1 MRKIILL
8 LILLF
13 GILEVNAYDIS
24 SEFYYDEEKVT
35 GMWIT
40 REKDSVI
47 MSGLPFFLKR
57 KGDDAI
63 VYCLEPFSLIKQ
75 EEGYKGYYN
84 KNSYFNITDEQLEKI
99 RLIAYFGYMYP
110 GHESDTWYGVTQYL
124 IWKVAEPNADIY
136 FTKERYGA
144 KENLYLNEINE
155 IESLINSYYELL
167 KFNGKTYKFYNIEE
181 FNDFKAL
188 NIFFNKLNI
197 ENKNVTI
204 PFNSNVQEKEV
215 LFFHE
220 DGQNLYMPSALVESE
235 ITIDIEFNKNVLLK
249 KYYGS
254 GKYKPEKGAVFEL
267 YKDGE
272 FLKEVITNDDGEY
285 WIDLAYGNYKLVQKV
300 GKKGYSFINDYE
312 FTVDSD
318 STNVIELYNEAII
331 VDVPDTRI
339 LGTIY
344 DFFRINLR
352 KFRAVKIY

>member
-136 FTKERYGA
+136 FTKE
-144 KENLYLNEINE
+144 I
-155 IESLINSYYELL
+155 
-167 KFNGKTYKFYNIEE
+167 
-181 FNDFKAL
+181 
-188 NIFFNKLNI
+188 IFIIYIFMY
-197 ENKNVTI
+197 
-204 PFNSNVQEKEV
+204 PF
-215 LFFHE
+215 
-220 DGQNLYMPSALVESE
+220 
-235 ITIDIEFNKNVLLK
+235 
-249 KYYGS
+249 
-254 GKYKPEKGAVFEL
+254 
-267 YKDGE
+267 
-272 FLKEVITNDDGEY
+272 
-285 WIDLAYGNYKLVQKV
+285 
-300 GKKGYSFINDYE
+300 
-312 FTVDSD
+312 
-318 STNVIELYNEAII
+318 
-331 VDVPDTRI
+331 
-339 LGTIY
+339 
-344 DFFRINLR
+344 
-352 KFRAVKIY
+352 

>member
-1 MRKIILL
+1 MRKVILL

-40 REKDSVI
+40 REKDSVV

-75 EEGYKGYYN
+75 EEGYQGYYE

-99 RLIAYFGYMYP
+99 RLISYFGYMYP
-110 GHESDTWYGVTQYL
+110 GHESDIWYGVTQYL
-124 IWKVAEPNADIY
+124 IWRVVEPNADIY
-136 FTKERYGA
+136 FTKERYGT
-144 KENLYLNEINE
+144 KENLYLEEIKE
-155 IESLINSYYELL
+155 IETLIESYYELIEL
-167 KFNGKTYKFYNIEE
+167 DGNTYKFYTVEE
-181 FNDFKAL
+181 FNDFKSSNVFFNSL
-188 NIFFNKLNI
+188 NINDKNI
-197 ENKNVTI
+197 KI
-204 PFNSNVQEKEV
+204 PFNSNMQEKEV
-215 LFFHE
+215 LFFHK
-220 DGQNLYMPSALVESE
+220 DGQNLYMPSTLVENE
-235 ITIDIEFNKNVLLK
+235 ISINIEFAKNLLLK

-254 GKYKPEKGAVFEL
+254 GKYKPESGAVFEL
-267 YKDGE
+267 YKNGE
-272 FLKEVITNDDGEY
+272 FLKEVTTDDSGECL
-285 WIDLAYGNYKLVQKV
+285 IDLSYGNYKLVQKI
-300 GKKGYSFINDYE
+300 GKKGYSFVDDYE

-318 STNVIELYNEAII
+318 SINLIELYNEAII

-344 DFFRINLR
+344 DFLRVNLR

>member
-136 FTKERYGA
+136 FTKERYGE
-144 KENLYLNEINE
+144 KENLY
-155 IESLINSYYELL
+155 
-167 KFNGKTYKFYNIEE
+167 K
-181 FNDFKAL
+181 
-188 NIFFNKLNI
+188 
-197 ENKNVTI
+197 
-204 PFNSNVQEKEV
+204 
-215 LFFHE
+215 
-220 DGQNLYMPSALVESE
+220 
-235 ITIDIEFNKNVLLK
+235 
-249 KYYGS
+249 
-254 GKYKPEKGAVFEL
+254 
-267 YKDGE
+267 
-272 FLKEVITNDDGEY
+272 
-285 WIDLAYGNYKLVQKV
+285 
-300 GKKGYSFINDYE
+300 
-312 FTVDSD
+312 
-318 STNVIELYNEAII
+318 
-331 VDVPDTRI
+331 
-339 LGTIY
+339 
-344 DFFRINLR
+344 
-352 KFRAVKIY
+352 